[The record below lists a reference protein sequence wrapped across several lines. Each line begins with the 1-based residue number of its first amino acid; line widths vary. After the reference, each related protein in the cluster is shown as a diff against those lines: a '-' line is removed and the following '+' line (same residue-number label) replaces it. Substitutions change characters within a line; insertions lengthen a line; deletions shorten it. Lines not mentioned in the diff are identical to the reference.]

1 VNEITIKAEMTPRE
15 YYACGNAWYR
25 KGERIVIWTVV
36 AIGAA
41 ALATSAALTWGSPA
55 SILAGLALIAFSFI
69 YFWSGQI
76 SASRRRRGYKRFM
89 DSDVS
94 YTFTE
99 ERIVAKWRDG
109 QSSFAWTAVDRVM
122 ELRTLYLLILGDRYI
137 CVPKR
142 DIPPHNLGDFIEL
155 LRTHGLK
162 RVATPAERLT

>member
-1 VNEITIKAEMTPRE
+1 MTPQE
-15 YYACGNAWYR
+15 YYACENALYR
-25 KGERIVIWTVV
+25 KGERIFIWTVV

-41 ALATSAALTWGSPA
+41 SLATSAALTWGSPA

-69 YFWSGQI
+69 YFRSGRI
-76 SASRRRRGYKRFM
+76 SASRRRRGYKRFT

-94 YTFTE
+94 YAFTH
-99 ERIVAKWRDG
+99 ERIMAKWRDG
-109 QSSFAWTAVDRVM
+109 QSSFTWTAVDRVM

-155 LRTHGLK
+155 LRMHGLQ
-162 RVATPAERLT
+162 RAGMSAERLT

>member
-1 VNEITIKAEMTPRE
+1 MTPRE

-25 KGERIVIWTVV
+25 KGERIVFCTVV

-41 ALATSAALTWGSPA
+41 SLATSAALTWGSPA
-55 SILAGLALIAFSFI
+55 SILAGSALIAFSFI

-94 YTFTE
+94 YTFTP

-109 QSSFAWTAVDRVM
+109 ESSFGWTAVDRVM
-122 ELRTLYLLILGDRYI
+122 ELKTLYLLILGDRYI

-142 DIPPHNLGDFIEL
+142 DIPPDQLGDFL
-155 LRTHGLK
+155 QMLK
-162 RVATPAERLT
+162 AHQTKADAMQ

>member
-1 VNEITIKAEMTPRE
+1 VNEITIKAEMTPGE

-41 ALATSAALTWGSPA
+41 SLATSAALTWGSPA
-55 SILAGLALIAFSFI
+55 SILAGVALIAFSFI

-94 YTFTE
+94 YTFTQ

-162 RVATPAERLT
+162 RVGMPAERLT